1 MLDGYNTKYGVL
13 EVASMDDPSGAVP
26 ANTGLRTYPY
36 APLNTRVAYGTCS
49 GPVIL
54 GVTILGVEMLVVM
67 LRR

>member
-1 MLDGYNTKYGVL
+1 MV
-13 EVASMDDPSGAVP
+13 S
-26 ANTGLRTYPY
+26 ANTRLRTYPY